1 MCAAVPVCHGTVSRI
16 PLLAFEMEASYEL
29 LRQRLA
35 GVTDEE
41 YLWEPVRRRTG
52 PVRVR
57 RTALTIGHAVGCTV
71 PVVPRE

>member
-41 YLWEPVRRRTG
+41 YLWEPV
-52 PVRVR
+52 P
-57 RTALTIGHAVGCTV
+57 GCWTV
-71 PVVPRE
+71 HRDAAGE